1 MTDKRET
8 RAWVDIDLDALAHNY
23 HAIRDWTRHNGDGPV
38 KVLGMVDRKSVV

>member
-23 HAIRDWTRHNGDGPV
+23 SPCGIGSG
-38 KVLGMVDRKSVV
+38 